1 MTAITAH
8 NQTELD
14 AILSPTDADQAAEAL
29 WSHRDPNIYA
39 LYPQTYSEILAAI
52 NVVAAMAREA

>member
-1 MTAITAH
+1 MTTFTAH

-29 WSHRDPNIYA
+29 WSH
-39 LYPQTYSEILAAI
+39 